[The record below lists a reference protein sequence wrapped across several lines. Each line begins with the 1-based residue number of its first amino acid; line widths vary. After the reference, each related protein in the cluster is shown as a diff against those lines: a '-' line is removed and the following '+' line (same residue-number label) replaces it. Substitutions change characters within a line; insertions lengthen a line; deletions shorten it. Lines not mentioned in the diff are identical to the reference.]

1 MTVDSNR
8 AATAEALPSASAA
21 TPAAPTAVPRAEFD
35 WIPLA
40 LVAVLALAAIPLI
53 GSTSTWVTLTVAGL
67 AMGMIIFIIASG
79 LTLIFG
85 LMDVLN
91 FGHGVF
97 IALGA
102 YVATTVFAGM
112 ADWTGSSS
120 AVLNL
125 GAVFMAMLVAM
136 AVAGAI
142 GLAFERVIVR
152 PVYGQ
157 HLKQILITMGGMIVG
172 EEIIKLLW
180 GPQLI
185 PLPLP
190 ELLRGALL
198 IDVGG
203 GESAAVET
211 YRVFAVGIGAVV
223 LAKLL
228 YALNRTKIG
237 LLIRAG
243 VQDREMVESLGY
255 PIRRLFIGVFVV
267 GSALAGLGGVMWG
280 LYQQAV
286 TPQMGAQVN
295 VLIFIVIII
304 GGLGS
309 TLGCFVGAL
318 LVGLMANYTGFLAP
332 KVAMFSNIG
341 LMVAILLWRPRGL
354 YPVTS
359 R

>member
-1 MTVDSNR
+1 MKTLD
-8 AATAEALPSASAA
+8 
-21 TPAAPTAVPRAEFD
+21 FD
-35 WIPLA
+35 WKPLA
-40 LVAVLALAAIPLI
+40 LVPLLALGIFPFI
-53 GSTSTWVTLTVAGL
+53 GSGSTWLTLTVAGL

-79 LTLIFG
+79 LTLVFG

-102 YVATTVFAGM
+102 FVATSVLGGM
-112 ADWTGSSS
+112 SDWTGSQELWRNLV
-120 AVLNL
+120 AVLP
-125 GAVFMAMLVAM
+125 AMLVAM
-136 AVAGAI
+136 GVAAAV
-142 GLAFERVIVR
+142 GLAFERYIVR

-157 HLKQILITMGGMIVG
+157 HLKQILITMGGMIIG
-172 EEIIKLLW
+172 EELIKVIW
-180 GPQLI
+180 GPAQI
-185 PLPLP
+185 ALPLP
-190 ELLRGALL
+190 EAMRGAVL
-198 IDVGG
+198 VGD
-203 GESAAVET
+203 AAIEK
-211 YRVFAVGIGAVV
+211 YRLMAMVVGLAVFA
-223 LAKLL
+223 
-228 YALNRTKIG
+228 ALVWTLSRTKIG

-255 PIRRLFIGVFVV
+255 RIRRLFVGVFVV

-280 LYQQAV
+280 LYQQSV

-309 TLGCFVGAL
+309 TGGALIGAL

-332 KVAMFSNIG
+332 KVALFSNIA
-341 LMVAILLWRPRGL
+341 LMAAVLLWRPQGI
-354 YPVTS
+354 YPVTN

>member
-1 MTVDSNR
+1 MNR
-8 AATAEALPSASAA
+8 
-21 TPAAPTAVPRAEFD
+21 PTLD
-35 WIPLA
+35 WKPLA
-40 LVAVLALAAIPLI
+40 LVPVLAVVALPLV
-53 GSTSTWVTLTVAGL
+53 GSTSTWLTLTVAGL

-79 LTLIFG
+79 LTLVFG

-102 YVATTVFAGM
+102 FVATSVLGALG
-112 ADWTGSSS
+112 DYTGSAELWRNLL
-120 AVLNL
+120 AVLP
-125 GAVFMAMLVAM
+125 AMLVAM
-136 AVAGAI
+136 AVAAAL
-142 GLAFERVIVR
+142 GLAFERFIVR

-157 HLKQILITMGGMIVG
+157 HLKQILITMGGMIIG
-172 EEIIKLLW
+172 EELIKVIW
-180 GPQLI
+180 GPQQI

-190 ELLRGALL
+190 EGMRGSLYL
-198 IDVGG
+198 GD
-203 GESAAVET
+203 AAVEK
-211 YRVFAVGIGAVV
+211 YRLMAVVVGLAVFATLAWV
-223 LAKLL
+223 LT
-228 YALNRTKIG
+228 RTKIG

-255 PIRRLFIGVFVV
+255 RIRRVFVGVFVA

-280 LYQQAV
+280 LYQQNV

-309 TLGCFVGAL
+309 TGGALIGAL

-341 LMVAILLWRPRGL
+341 LMVAVLLWRPQGV
-354 YPVTS
+354 YPVTN